1 MAQTVVVV
9 TFYSRGGT
17 TERLAT
23 AAAVGAVQARAGI
36 RMRRLADADPA
47 ATLQRYPDAQESLA
61 RMHREYVPPREA
73 DVLAAD
79 ALVVG
84 LPAGMTPEASECSSY
99 FEMLAKLGSE
109 GKLAGKAAA
118 AVGAGKTLDAIARAL
133 SAAGLTVVTSNE
145 GTAGD
150 GTEAAIALGRRVVA
164 AAESSRRA
172 SA

>member
-9 TFYSRGGT
+9 TFYSRGGA

-47 ATLQRYPDAQESLA
+47 ATIQRHPEAQESLI

-79 ALVVG
+79 ALVFG
-84 LPAGMTPEASECSSY
+84 LPDGMTPASAECSGY
-99 FEMLAKLGSE
+99 FDMLARLGAD

-118 AVGAGKTLDAIARAL
+118 AVGGGATVDAITRAL
-133 SAAGLTVVTSNE
+133 SAAGLMVVTMDTRSM
-145 GTAGD
+145 GD
-150 GTEAAIALGRRVVA
+150 GIEAAIALGRRVVA
-164 AAESSRRA
+164 AAESRRRA
-172 SA
+172 ST

>member
-9 TFYSRGGT
+9 TFYSRGGV

-47 ATLQRYPDAQESLA
+47 ATLQRYPEAQESLA

-73 DVLAAD
+73 DVQAAD
-79 ALVVG
+79 ALIVG
-84 LPAGMTPEASECSSY
+84 LPAGMTPRSGECSGF
-99 FEMLAKLGSE
+99 FEMLARLGGE
-109 GKLAGKAAA
+109 GKLAGKVAA
-118 AVGAGKTLDAIARAL
+118 AVGADQTLDAIAGAL
-133 SAAGLTVVTSNE
+133 SAAGLTVVTSKE
-145 GTAGD
+145 DSRSD

-164 AAESSRRA
+164 AAESSRPA
-172 SA
+172 ST